1 MTTIPL
7 TSTCPDCTEFVPTSE
22 GLRVTSIVVCSACSA
37 ELEVISLDPAEFALA
52 PEIEEDFGE

>member
-1 MTTIPL
+1 MTTA
-7 TSTCPDCTEFVPTSE
+7 TVSTCPDCTESVPVPD
-22 GLRVTSIVVCSACSA
+22 GLRVTSIVVCPGCKV